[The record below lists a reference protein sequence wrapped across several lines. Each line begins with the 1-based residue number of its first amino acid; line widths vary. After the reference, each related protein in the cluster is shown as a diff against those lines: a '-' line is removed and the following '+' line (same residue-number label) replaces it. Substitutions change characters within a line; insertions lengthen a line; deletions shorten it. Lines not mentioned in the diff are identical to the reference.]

1 MLCLNAYILLYTRSK
16 LWRILLGLRS
26 KFRGIVV
33 RVISFGLIKYFQRK
47 GKEEKIVYP
56 CKMYV
61 SITSARVKR
70 EEPSKETNL
79 VSEILF
85 SLST

>member
-1 MLCLNAYILLYTRSK
+1 MLIYYYIQDQNFGGLR
-16 LWRILLGLRS
+16 GLRS